1 MRPGPIMNPG
11 AHVSLEEG
19 STSQTP
25 NAEILA
31 SEERITLYRKRDPA
45 PDLWAAGYGSI
56 HRSLKTQARDIEIGD
71 FLAFTPP
78 NRGGAPLFDF
88 RRRTSIVGGFQ

>member
-1 MRPGPIMNPG
+1 MDPG

-78 NRGGAPLFDF
+78 NRGNALLFFDL
-88 RRRTSIVGGFQ
+88 RRRTCIVGGFQ